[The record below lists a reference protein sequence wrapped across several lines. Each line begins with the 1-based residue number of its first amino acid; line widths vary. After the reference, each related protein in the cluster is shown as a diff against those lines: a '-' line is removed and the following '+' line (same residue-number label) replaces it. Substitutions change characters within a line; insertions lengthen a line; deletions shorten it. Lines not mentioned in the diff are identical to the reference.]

1 MKFLLNGEPCT
12 QSVEVLT
19 LSEMLVSNQI
29 KDQRGIAIAV
39 NQQVVPKN
47 QWSDYQLNEN
57 DEVLIIKATQG
68 G

>member
-1 MKFLLNGEPCT
+1 MKFLLNGEPCN
-12 QSVEVLT
+12 QSAEALT

-39 NQQVVPKN
+39 NQQVVPKI
-47 QWSDYQLNEN
+47 QWSDFQLNEN